1 MQLDAGVVQGARALV
16 RVQTSGVL
24 KVGALK
30 VSSTQVFSVRTLVVS
45 MKRRR
50 GTNLVAKA
58 ERAAWVKQRIQC
70 A

>member
-1 MQLDAGVVQGARALV
+1 MVL
-16 RVQTSGVL
+16 VQTSGAL
-24 KVGALK
+24 KVGPLK

-50 GTNLVAKA
+50 CPNTVAKA
-58 ERAAWVKQRIQC
+58 ERVAWVKQRIQC

>member
-50 GTNLVAKA
+50 GTNLDAKA
-58 ERAAWVKQRIQC
+58 ERVARVKQRIQC